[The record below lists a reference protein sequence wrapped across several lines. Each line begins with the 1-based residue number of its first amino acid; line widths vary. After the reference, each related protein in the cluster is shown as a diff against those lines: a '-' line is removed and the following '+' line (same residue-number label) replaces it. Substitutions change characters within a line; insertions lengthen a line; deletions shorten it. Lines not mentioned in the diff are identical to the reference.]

1 MPPLL
6 LCLSLSECPDC
17 FSPGR
22 SCAHTN
28 THIHALAY
36 TNIRHA
42 TEDARWGD
50 LDPGLFSEHAHDS
63 LDEAPWPGGLGG
75 LGGPDVAHYASHG
88 PAGGGVR
95 GEERG
100 IAGGAQEAADAHEAG
115 PAPSHAAC
123 VSSDVVIIIDD

>member
-75 LGGPDVAHYASHG
+75 LDVAHYASHG

-100 IAGGAQEAADAHEAG
+100 MAGGAQEAADAHEAG